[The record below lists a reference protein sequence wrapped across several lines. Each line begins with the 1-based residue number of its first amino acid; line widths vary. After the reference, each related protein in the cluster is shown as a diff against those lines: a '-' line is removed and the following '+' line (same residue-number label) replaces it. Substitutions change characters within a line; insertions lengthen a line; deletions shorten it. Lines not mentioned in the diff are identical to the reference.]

1 MRIVTMENMPA
12 AVRTDVSDLLGRLD
26 TGDVIKARV
35 LDVKSGEVVLRLSD
49 GSLLKARSEG
59 FEAKQGQMLT
69 LSVTSREEGTLY
81 LETVKDPSRQNR
93 FDSNT
98 IINMLKSVQIE
109 PDPQNMAIASE
120 FAKAGISITA
130 ELMDQ
135 AADLMKGFKGLD
147 AGKAVFIT
155 GHLLGKSDLAGSS
168 ESRNVP
174 QAELVAPGILAL
186 SKGLQ
191 TKPVRLEL
199 LSKLLDGELKISDQI
214 KELQILLGR
223 IGENAGKDLD
233 TYSVSQKGITA
244 TETGISG
251 QATSGVPRVAANIQN
266 SLGAVNKGNSHPGG
280 MSAEGI
286 RNVQSGGTSAEGIE
300 NAPSISGRVN
310 SAEAVLAKVTAV
322 EVNSGA
328 AKTQTVLRPTDA
340 GAPYASSPMKIAE
353 QSASGSDQAALSPA
367 QSDTSKHTASQT
379 SAAEQT
385 TAAGKLIPHASAYET
400 DPFITRDTDNKI
412 NQITNV
418 KVQSDPCNQLEDT
431 IGKIFIDIRSDQVA
445 KELDLGSLHK
455 ELDNKLDML
464 EDSVKTSGLAGL
476 SGSESLTSAA
486 AKLNDSVNL
495 LNQLSHSNMLY
506 YQLPVNL
513 SGFRTTAELY
523 VMKRQADKKRI
534 DPHDTVMFISLDT
547 EHLGRIETL
556 LDVKGV
562 SVSIGIRTE
571 KAQINDFVKENIRYL
586 YAGLAESGY
595 KLANINYT
603 LIDKPSSP
611 MKQEKLLS
619 KMIDPDHI
627 KLDMR
632 I

>member
-1 MRIVTMENMPA
+1 MENMPA
-12 AVRTDVSDLLGRLD
+12 AARTDVSNLLDRLD

-35 LDVKSGEVVLRLSD
+35 LDVKPGDVVLRLSD

-59 FEAKQGQMLT
+59 FDAKQGQMLT

-81 LETVKDPSRQNR
+81 LETVNDPSRQNR

-109 PDPQNMAIASE
+109 PDSQNMAIASE

-155 GHLLGKSDLAGSS
+155 GHLLGKSGLAGSF

-186 SKGLQ
+186 SKDLQ

-199 LSKLLDGELKISDQI
+199 LAKLLDGELKLGDQI
-214 KELQILLGR
+214 KELQTLLGR
-223 IGENAGKDLD
+223 IYENAGKDLD

-244 TETGISG
+244 SETGISG
-251 QATSGVPRVAANIQN
+251 QAASGVPRMAANIQN
-266 SLGAVNKGNSHPGG
+266 SLGAVDKGNSHPGD

-310 SAEAVLAKVTAV
+310 SAENAEKDNNVSTALKL
-322 EVNSGA
+322 E
-328 AKTQTVLRPTDA
+328 QT
-340 GAPYASSPMKIAE
+340 KIAE
-353 QSASGSDQAALSPA
+353 QSESVSDQATLSPA

-379 SAAEQT
+379 SSAEQT
-385 TAAGKLIPHASAYET
+385 TAADKLIPHASAYET
-400 DPFITRDTDNKI
+400 DPFVTRDADNKF
-412 NQITNV
+412 NQIFNI
-418 KVQSDPCNQLEDT
+418 KVQSDPCIQLKDAIE
-431 IGKIFIDIRSDQVA
+431 KIFIDISPDQVV
-445 KELDLGSLHK
+445 EDLDLGSLHK

-464 EDSVKTSGLAGL
+464 KDSVKTSGLAGL

-506 YQLPVNL
+506 YQLPINL

-534 DPHDTVMFISLDT
+534 DPHDTVMFVSLDT

-562 SVSIGIRTE
+562 NVSIGIRTE

-619 KMIDPDHI
+619 KMIEPDHI

>member
-147 AGKAVFIT
+147 AEKAVFIT
-155 GHLLGKSDLAGSS
+155 GHLLGKSDLTGNF

-174 QAELVAPGILAL
+174 QTELVAPGILAL

-191 TKPVRLEL
+191 MKPVRLEL
-199 LSKLLDGELKISDQI
+199 LSKLLDGELKIGNQI
-214 KELQILLGR
+214 KELQTLLGM
-223 IGENAGKDLD
+223 IGENTGKDLD

-244 TETGISG
+244 METGISG
-251 QATSGVPRVAANIQN
+251 QAASGVPRIAANIQN
-266 SLGAVNKGNSHPGG
+266 SLGAVDNGNSHPGD

-286 RNVQSGGTSAEGIE
+286 RNVQSGGTSAEGVE
-300 NAPSISGRVN
+300 NTPSISGRMN
-310 SAEAVLAKVTAV
+310 SAENAEKDNNVSTTLKL
-322 EVNSGA
+322 E
-328 AKTQTVLRPTDA
+328 QT
-340 GAPYASSPMKIAE
+340 KIAE
-353 QSASGSDQAALSPA
+353 QSVSGSDQAALSPA

-400 DPFITRDTDNKI
+400 DPFVTRDTDNKI
-412 NQITNV
+412 NQIINV
-418 KVQSDPCNQLEDT
+418 KVQSGPQLEDA
-431 IGKIFIDIRSDQVA
+431 IGKIFIDIRSDQVVE
-445 KELDLGSLHK
+445 ELDLGSLHK

-464 EDSVKTSGLAGL
+464 EDSIKTSGLAGL

-595 KLANINYT
+595 KLANISYT